1 MEGENQKVNT
11 KSKTT
16 FAEIFDM
23 LNSVLIQM
31 SNNEC
36 QIDCIHRNMTDR
48 PLQSDPSLEKAERQD
63 NSCMLELWT
72 YSNKILDRLQAQNKK
87 LSEICEVFEGLR
99 PNAN

>member
-23 LNSVLIQM
+23 LNSVLIQL
-31 SNNEC
+31 SDNEC
-36 QIDCIHRNMTDR
+36 QIDCMHRNMTDR
-48 PLQSDPSLEKAERQD
+48 PLQSDPVLNNDESRN
-63 NSCMLELWT
+63 NSCMLELWI

-87 LSEICEVFEGLR
+87 LSEVCEVFEGLR